1 MNLTMDSFTGWDS
14 EHQCL
19 KYWVP
24 LFRSYE
30 SFTRYWR
37 AHWQLHGILIR
48 FLCRLDLP
56 GMLLF
61 QRFIFFPS
69 SCSSFQTKKHFLRK
83 NFVQS
88 KYLFQESCLCSHS
101 TLLCHQTSNPH
112 CIRSCAETSYLQ
124 ITISADKFTKSYL
137 HLTEN
142 RCDKELKGCG
152 EFGKQVGFKHR

>member
-1 MNLTMDSFTGWDS
+1 MRFRTSVCEILSAFIQ
-14 EHQCL
+14 ELREFHQVL
-19 KYWVP
+19 KSS
-24 LFRSYE
+24 LAA
-30 SFTRYWR
+30 TRNSDQIPVQIGSSR
-37 AHWQLHGILIR
+37 DVA
-48 FLCRLDLP
+48 FP
-56 GMLLF
+56 E
-61 QRFIFFPS
+61 IFFSS

-88 KYLFQESCLCSHS
+88 KYLFLFQESCLCSHS

-152 EFGKQVGFKHR
+152 EFRKQVGFKHR

>member
-1 MNLTMDSFTGWDS
+1 MDSFTGWDS
-14 EHQCL
+14 EHQCQ

-24 LFRSYE
+24 LFRNYE

-61 QRFIFFPS
+61 QRFIFFPLIMQLLS
-69 SCSSFQTKKHFLRK
+69 NKEAFSKKKFCSIQISVSVSGGL
-83 NFVQS
+83 
-88 KYLFQESCLCSHS
+88 CLCSHT

-124 ITISADKFTKSYL
+124 ITISADKFTK
-137 HLTEN
+137 
-142 RCDKELKGCG
+142 KELPAPHW
-152 EFGKQVGFKHR
+152 KQMWQRAEGMWGV